1 LCHVLEVYFWIA
13 ISGLEGIGVKRGI
26 DKNFPQVASASLDPS
41 ASLGISA
48 AGLKRPLNV
57 STKSQQL
64 NCPTQAKIG
73 LEWATRIGL
82 PHTNS

>member
-1 LCHVLEVYFWIA
+1 VNR
-13 ISGLEGIGVKRGI
+13 GL
-26 DKNFPQVASASLDPS
+26 DKNFPQVASAALGPS
-41 ASLGISA
+41 ASLGSS
-48 AGLKRPLNV
+48 GLKRPLNA

-82 PHTNS
+82 PHTNAKARCGSYDLGSDSGT